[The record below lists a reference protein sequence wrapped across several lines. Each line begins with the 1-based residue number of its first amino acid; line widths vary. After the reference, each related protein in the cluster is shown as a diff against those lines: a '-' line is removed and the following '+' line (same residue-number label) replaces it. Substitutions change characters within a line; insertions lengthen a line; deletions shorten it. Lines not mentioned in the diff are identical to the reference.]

1 MFYHPISRIQTFEE
15 VQSIFY
21 STYSSDQL
29 ADEVLQAYQ
38 LTSSLTLAELHQN
51 LVHFANDV
59 IFGFPVYRARK
70 FFADYQPV
78 EQDIRHTTVQAYR
91 VRFGNPFPGPNHGVA
106 HHCVDMIY
114 QFDAFH
120 DALRA
125 TDRAEISGEEY
136 FEPTAALSATD
147 SGYASPADST
157 RGKPVS
163 KDVLPTSCR
172 TSNADLVSTMQQDW
186 VNFINGKGIARKEVS
201 GDGQDKD
208 VITVYN
214 KDRTV
219 SVEDLLTDSR
229 WIEQQKRL
237 ETIGKNPEAMKS
249 VHMRLTQ
256 ALLA

>member
-1 MFYHPISRIQTFEE
+1 
-15 VQSIFY
+15 
-21 STYSSDQL
+21 
-29 ADEVLQAYQ
+29 
-38 LTSSLTLAELHQN
+38 
-51 LVHFANDV
+51 
-59 IFGFPVYRARK
+59 
-70 FFADYQPV
+70 
-78 EQDIRHTTVQAYR
+78 
-91 VRFGNPFPGPNHGVA
+91 
-106 HHCVDMIY
+106 
-114 QFDAFH
+114 
-120 DALRA
+120 
-125 TDRAEISGEEY
+125 
-136 FEPTAALSATD
+136 
-147 SGYASPADST
+147 
-157 RGKPVS
+157 
-163 KDVLPTSCR
+163 
-172 TSNADLVSTMQQDW
+172 VSTMQQDW